1 LPVESG
7 GRGTSA
13 ALVLTNTDRYAIVLL
28 VKMTGMAFVP
38 AVVTPAFIASRGGS
52 QRQFGS

>member
-1 LPVESG
+1 MG
-7 GRGTSA
+7 F
-13 ALVLTNTDRYAIVLL
+13 
-28 VKMTGMAFVP
+28 MP